1 MIDRRM
7 LIATTVALTV
17 GGPAAAKGAKP
28 MYGLI
33 GQMKAAP
40 GRRAEL
46 AAILLE
52 GTGAMPG
59 CLSHVVAEDMADADA
74 LWITEVWDSKQ
85 SHDDS
90 LKLPAVQAAIGKG
103 RPLIAGFGSRTE
115 TAPLGGFGLPRL

>member
-7 LIATTVALTV
+7 VIATTLALTV
-17 GGPAAAKGAKP
+17 GGSAAAEGAKP

-33 GQMKAAP
+33 GQLKAVP
-40 GRRAEL
+40 GKRAEL

-52 GTGAMPG
+52 GTSAMPG
-59 CLSHVVAEDMADADA
+59 CLSYIIAEDTADADA

-90 LKLPAVQAAIGKG
+90 LKLAAVQAAIGKG

-115 TAPLGGFGLPRL
+115 TAPLGGFGLPRA